1 MFKDN
6 EELITYIS
14 MHETESQDLEYK
26 EGKSW
31 ESSKYNITLAAL
43 ALSNNENGGHVIIG
57 VSEYNNNVKLSGM
70 TEYDSQ
76 SYNQDIVSEFINK
89 YAEPNIK
96 IQLKIFN
103 IDKKYIVV
111 IYVHEFT
118 LTPTITKK
126 LQ

>member
-89 YAEPNIK
+89 YAEPNF
-96 IQLKIFN
+96 QLKIFN
-103 IDKKYIVV
+103 I
-111 IYVHEFT
+111 EFI
-118 LTPTITKK
+118 LHF
-126 LQ
+126 